1 MGENGSVRR
10 SVRAGVSVTPVGD
23 VAMATTDRPEATG
36 GEGTAPSP
44 GGAGNG
50 RFEGVVGARLRGE
63 GCEDGT
69 GEGGYGRGCVG

>member
-1 MGENGSVRR
+1 
-10 SVRAGVSVTPVGD
+10 
-23 VAMATTDRPEATG
+23 MATTDRPEATG